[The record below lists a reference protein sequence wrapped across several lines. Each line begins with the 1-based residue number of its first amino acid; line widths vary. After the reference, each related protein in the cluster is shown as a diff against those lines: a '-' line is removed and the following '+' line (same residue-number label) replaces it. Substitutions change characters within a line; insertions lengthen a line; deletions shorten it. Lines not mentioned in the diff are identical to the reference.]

1 MDPSAVL
8 SLVLGGLTLVA
19 VVASAVAVAR
29 ATLAK
34 TTIETLKQNN
44 EALAARVDLLEE
56 ENERQATRLSALQSE
71 NTALQSY
78 VSGTDAIKEVA
89 AMLAKADTARATEHH
104 EILASVQAV
113 ATIFTSSHK
122 ETLDMI
128 RATCHTSEHAP

>member
-1 MDPSAVL
+1 MEASAVL
-8 SLVLGGLTLVA
+8 SLILGALTLVA

-44 EALAARVDLLEE
+44 DALAARVDLLEE
-56 ENERQATRLSALQSE
+56 ENARQATRLAALQSE

-89 AMLAKADTARATEHH
+89 AMIAKADIARSTEHH
-104 EILASVQAV
+104 EILAAVQAME
-113 ATIFTSSHK
+113 TIFTASHT
-122 ETLDMI
+122 EVLELI
-128 RATCHTSEHAP
+128 RSTSHTHAA